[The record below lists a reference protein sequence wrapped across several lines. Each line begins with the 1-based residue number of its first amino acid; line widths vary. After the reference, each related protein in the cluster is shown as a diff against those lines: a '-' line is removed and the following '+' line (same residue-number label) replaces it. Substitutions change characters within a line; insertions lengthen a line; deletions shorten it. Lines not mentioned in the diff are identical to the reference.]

1 MGKTYLLRKS
11 GLSLCPEGFRLL
23 EFFLNTCSIY
33 SIYAFSHCLAFLFTQ
48 LKKGICNT
56 GLMLESRTGVCKLF
70 QSKLREQRLP
80 APQAM
85 WSLSQWLSSA
95 VVAQSSQGQYVW
107 NGRGCVP
114 NKTPLTEIDSWPYS
128 AHEPQFTN
136 RWSRAKNTGYRQ
148 GQVRTYSV
156 SIISLPQI
164 PYSTFIIWG
173 IIIPSLLSIKW
184 KTGREL
190 IKTNFLHPI
199 AILSVRHFPQFFI
212 HTIISDKWLFLN
224 IISPSSC
231 SYSARLIERHHPLI
245 P

>member
-1 MGKTYLLRKS
+1 MSRRLQTAGVFSEHVQYIQYICIFTLLSISFYLVKKKASVPQVLCQSLEQEFANFFSQSSESKDFQLRRPC
-11 GLSLCPEGFRLL
+11 GLCHNG
-23 EFFLNTCSIY
+23 
-33 SIYAFSHCLAFLFTQ
+33 
-48 LKKGICNT
+48 
-56 GLMLESRTGVCKLF
+56 
-70 QSKLREQRLP
+70 
-80 APQAM
+80 
-85 WSLSQWLSSA
+85 SA

-164 PYSTFIIWG
+164 PYSTFIIRG